1 MTNQRRT
8 NQLLR
13 VVAICLFVAG
23 VGLVGLGTVFG
34 SPSAVPSFSMRWA
47 VLLLAAVFALA
58 VVAEMK
64 KVTIA
69 YGNQRYG
76 ISWVEVSTIIGALT
90 LVPWTHVCVQVAAV
104 TLGHVYRNRLVGAP
118 VDGHKVIFNGGL
130 VALKVGVLSAP
141 VLLFGRAG
149 LEPLLLGALL
159 IPAAAAAELF
169 AVSAISVVFHLMG
182 RSFELREWA
191 RAHFVGL
198 VVSVVVASS
207 TFTAVELAIYEPG
220 VLPFMMMLP
229 VVTFWAIP
237 TVARLLEDRNT
248 WSRHGTFI
256 ATLDQATLEEALRQL
271 CTQLAVE
278 RIDMVAHINRYSDEL
293 QRAWITADG
302 EFHET
307 IVDSDPLWDAHRADE
322 LNHVHAYHRGGRIV
336 PAYLKGARDALVV
349 TVGASDGT
357 SVWAAT
363 GYSART
369 SRLRQ
374 RSTFPHSMHEVFAS
388 WTWNIHNALDARRR
402 LAEVQQRASR
412 DSVTGLAN
420 RDKFRSV
427 LELEVELALTRE
439 RGPMTVAMV
448 DLDSFKVMNDT
459 WGHHVG
465 DSFLVHI
472 ARVLLAAAPADATVA
487 RLSGD
492 EFAILFPDISPEQA
506 DEVVSRLVP
515 ALGTTFRPTNNSAYN
530 GSGSVGFAC
539 FPNDLADGLNPSD
552 ATSQLMRHADA
563 AMYSAKRTK
572 ALVPFRFDVSRDERS
587 EEHDRISVEIT
598 DALAT
603 GRLIVWFQPIF
614 DTRSLLGDRRKVVM
628 LEALARIETPNGML
642 MPGDFV
648 PIAEQTKQI
657 HAITDRVLDLACEQL
672 GKWKQ
677 FDVGVAV
684 NLSAA
689 NLLDVNLAGSIKGRL
704 DRWDIDPHRLVVEV
718 TETMMMTEELNAEAT
733 LTSVR
738 ELGARVSID
747 DFGVGHSSLSRL
759 LTLPIDELKV
769 DRDFLVEATRARPD
783 GDDRGARAKTVLQTM
798 IELAQRLGIG
808 STVEGVETMDALKL
822 VADLGAD
829 KVQGYIASRP
839 ISPADAT
846 TLLERTSA
854 QNTAAVPAAKAPKP
868 LVRRTKARA
877 AEPS

>member
-1 MTNQRRT
+1 MAHIRRLKT
-8 NQLLR
+8 LL
-13 VVAICLFVAG
+13 IGVAG
-23 VGLVGLGTVFG
+23 GLALIGVVLTTI
-34 SPSAVPSFSMRWA
+34 SSKMQSAVVEMRWEIGAA
-47 VLLLAAVFALA
+47 VLVLG
-58 VVAEMK
+58 VVTEAK

-69 YGNQRYG
+69 YGNQRYA
-76 ISWVEVSTIIGALT
+76 ISLVEVSTVLGVLT
-90 LVPWTHVCVQVAAV
+90 LPPVVHAAIQVFGILV
-104 TLGHVYRNRLVGAP
+104 GHFAHDLIASERPDLHKVAFNSSLTATKIGCLSLPVSLVGA
-118 VDGHKVIFNGGL
+118 G
-130 VALKVGVLSAP
+130 SAP
-141 VLLFGRAG
+141 LTLGV
-149 LEPLLLGALL
+149 LLLGS
-159 IPAAAAAELF
+159 IIAAELL
-169 AVSAISVVFHLMG
+169 AISALSLVFHLMG
-182 RSFELREWA
+182 RPFELREWA
-191 RAHFVGL
+191 RAHAVGL
-198 VVSVVVASS
+198 VASTVVASS
-207 TFTAVELAIYEPG
+207 AFTAVELAVHEPG
-220 VLPFMMMLP
+220 LLPFMMVLP
-229 VVTFWAIP
+229 LVAFWAIP

-256 ATLDQATLEEALRQL
+256 STLDHATLEQAMRQL

-278 RIDMVAHINRYSDEL
+278 RIDMVAHVNRYSDEL

-307 IVDSDPLWDAHRADE
+307 IVDTDPLWEAHSTDE
-322 LNHVHAYHRGGRIV
+322 LNHVYAYHRGGSPV
-336 PAYLKGARDALVV
+336 PNYLAGARDALVV

-363 GYSART
+363 GYSARS

-427 LELEVELALTRE
+427 LELEIELATTNAR
-439 RGPMTVAMV
+439 RSMTVAMV
-448 DLDSFKVMNDT
+448 DLDSFKTMNDT

-465 DSFLVHI
+465 DSFLVHV
-472 ARVLLAAAPADATVA
+472 ARALQAAAPADATVA

-492 EFAILFPDISPEQA
+492 EFAILFPDVGPAEA
-506 DEVVSRLVP
+506 DQIVSRLVP
-515 ALGTTFRPTNNSAYN
+515 ALASTFRPTNNSAYN
-530 GSGSVGFAC
+530 GSGSVGYSC
-539 FPNDLADGLNPSD
+539 YPNDLAIGLNPSD
-552 ATSQLMRHADA
+552 ATSQMMRHADA
-563 AMYSAKRTK
+563 AMYSAKRNK
-572 ALVPFRFDVSRDERS
+572 ALVPFRFDVGRDERS

-614 DTRSLLGDRRKVVM
+614 DTRSLLGTRRRVVM
-628 LEALARIETPNGML
+628 LEALARIETPHGML

-657 HAITDRVLDLACEQL
+657 HLITERVLDLACEQL
-672 GKWKQ
+672 GKWKR

-689 NLLDVNLAGSIKGRL
+689 NLLDVNLAGSIRDRL
-704 DRWDIDPHRLVVEV
+704 EHWDIDPHRLVVEV

-733 LTSVR
+733 LASVR

-769 DRDFLVEATRARPD
+769 DRDFLVEATRARPE
-783 GDDRGARAKTVLQTM
+783 GDERGARAKTVLQTM

-822 VADLGAD
+822 VAELGAD
-829 KVQGYIASRP
+829 KVQGYVASRP

-846 TLLERTSA
+846 TLLEQTSA
-854 QNTAAVPAAKAPKP
+854 NLTDDSTQTTTSTGAVYRPGRKP
-868 LVRRTKARA
+868 TRSSI
-877 AEPS
+877 P